1 MCFSRLAC
9 PNKKTKSIADVLRSR
24 RFQREVSLL
33 LFVFAAAN
41 ALFSVAL
48 LMVSGPDE
56 NAVPGA
62 AVYALQAIIYAVLA
76 FFIRRGSV
84 KVLVLTG
91 LLFVADTVLTLLGPS
106 WQDAR
111 AMIIGRGLLMFA
123 FYRFI
128 RRELSSQTENRR
140 E

>member
-1 MCFSRLAC
+1 
-9 PNKKTKSIADVLRSR
+9 
-24 RFQREVSLL
+24 VSLL

>member
-1 MCFSRLAC
+1 MSE
-9 PNKKTKSIADVLRSR
+9 KKPKSIPDVLRSR

-76 FFIRRGSV
+76 FFIRRGRLRFAGDHLCRARVFYPARIRKSV
-84 KVLVLTG
+84 
-91 LLFVADTVLTLLGPS
+91 GP
-106 WQDAR
+106 
-111 AMIIGRGLLMFA
+111 
-123 FYRFI
+123 YR
-128 RRELSSQTENRR
+128 LALCC
-140 E
+140 